1 MRNLR
6 RLSSIALLVIGI
18 AVLVPSVQAER
29 KASTEEQVTVLMKW
43 YRTYFDEGKY
53 RQAEQVAELAY
64 DLAPDDP
71 QIAVALKLA
80 RRQQTNVAA
89 NVEVEA
95 RLAQVLQRL
104 ERMERQMRAT
114 ASKNR
119 KRAILQIAQEPPGS
133 PDSPVR

>member
-6 RLSSIALLVIGI
+6 RLGSIALLVIGI
-18 AVLVPSVQAER
+18 AVLAPSVQAER
-29 KASTEEQVTVLMKW
+29 KASTEEQVAVLMKW

-80 RRQQTNVAA
+80 RRQQTTAAA

-95 RLAQVLQRL
+95 RLTQVLQRL
-104 ERMERQMRAT
+104 DRMERQMRAT
-114 ASKNR
+114 AAKSR
-119 KRAILQIAQEPPGS
+119 QRAILQIAQEPPGS